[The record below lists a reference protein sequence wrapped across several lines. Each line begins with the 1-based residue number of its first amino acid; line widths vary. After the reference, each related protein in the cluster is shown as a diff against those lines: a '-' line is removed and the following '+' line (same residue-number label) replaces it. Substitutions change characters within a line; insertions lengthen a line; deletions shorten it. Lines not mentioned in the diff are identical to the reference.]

1 MKSSLCFSQDVGNSV
16 LRSTLK
22 GKRAKIQVLKGEYYE
37 LYRRRQESLTG
48 ISQID
53 TKIMI

>member
-1 MKSSLCFSQDVGNSV
+1 MKSLLCFSQDVGNSV

-37 LYRRRQESLTG
+37 LYRRRQASLTG